1 MDANDLALMKGE
13 KPVDLIDEILTT
25 SRTIA
30 VVGLSDNP
38 SRDSHRVASYLKR
51 AGYRIIPVNPTI
63 DEVLGERCYPDLSSV
78 PESVDMVDIFR
89 RSDKVAPVV
98 DEAIRKSAKYVW
110 MQDGVVDE
118 SAAER
123 ARAAGIAVVMDN
135 CTMREHRRR
144 YGSTPSQE

>member
-1 MDANDLALMKGE
+1 M
-13 KPVDLIDEILTT
+13 DLIDEILTT

-38 SRDSHRVASYLKR
+38 NRDSHRVASYLQR
-51 AGYRIIPVNPTI
+51 VGYRIIPVNPTI
-63 DEVLGERCYPDLSSV
+63 DEVLGERCYPDLISV
-78 PESVDMVDIFR
+78 PDSVDMVDIFR

-110 MQDGVVDE
+110 MQDGVADE

-144 YGSTPSQE
+144 YGTTRSQEP

>member
-1 MDANDLALMKGE
+1 M
-13 KPVDLIDEILTT
+13 DLIDEILTT
-25 SRTIA
+25 SRTVA

-51 AGYRIIPVNPTI
+51 AGYRIIPVNPTL

-78 PESVDMVDIFR
+78 SESVDLVDIFR

-144 YGSTPSQE
+144 YGSTPVRSS

>member
-1 MDANDLALMKGE
+1 M
-13 KPVDLIDEILTT
+13 DLIDEILTT

>member
-1 MDANDLALMKGE
+1 ME
-13 KPVDLIDEILTT
+13 LIDEILTT

>member
-1 MDANDLALMKGE
+1 M
-13 KPVDLIDEILTT
+13 DLIDEILTT

-63 DEVLGERCYPDLSSV
+63 DEVFGERCYPDLSSV

>member
-1 MDANDLALMKGE
+1 M
-13 KPVDLIDEILTT
+13 DLIDEILTT

-30 VVGLSDNP
+30 VVGLSDNS

>member
-1 MDANDLALMKGE
+1 M
-13 KPVDLIDEILTT
+13 DLIDEILTT

-63 DEVLGERCYPDLSSV
+63 DEVFGERCYPDLSSV
-78 PESVDMVDIFR
+78 PKSVDMVDIFR

>member
-1 MDANDLALMKGE
+1 M
-13 KPVDLIDEILTT
+13 
-25 SRTIA
+25 
-30 VVGLSDNP
+30 VGLSDNP

>member
-1 MDANDLALMKGE
+1 
-13 KPVDLIDEILTT
+13 VDLIDEILTM
-25 SRTIA
+25 SKTIA

-38 SRDSHRVASYLKR
+38 NRDSHRVASYLKR
-51 AGYRIIPVNPTI
+51 VGYRIIPVNPTI

-110 MQDGVVDE
+110 MQDGVADE

-123 ARAAGIAVVMDN
+123 ARAAGISVVMDN

-144 YGSTPSQE
+144 YGNTRSQEQ

>member
-1 MDANDLALMKGE
+1 M
-13 KPVDLIDEILTT
+13 PVDLIDEILTM

-38 SRDSHRVASYLKR
+38 NRDSHRVASYLKR
-51 AGYRIIPVNPTI
+51 VGYRIIPVNPTI
-63 DEVLGERCYPDLSSV
+63 DEVLGERCYPDLNSV

-98 DEAIRKSAKYVW
+98 DEAIRKSVKYVW
-110 MQDGVVDE
+110 MQDGIADE

-144 YGSTPSQE
+144 YGNTRSQEQ

>member
-1 MDANDLALMKGE
+1 M
-13 KPVDLIDEILTT
+13 DLIDEILTT

-30 VVGLSDNP
+30 VVGLFDNP

-63 DEVLGERCYPDLSSV
+63 DEVFGERCYPDLSSV

>member
-1 MDANDLALMKGE
+1 M
-13 KPVDLIDEILTT
+13 DLIDEILTT

-38 SRDSHRVASYLKR
+38 NRDSHRVASYLQR
-51 AGYRIIPVNPTI
+51 VGYRIIPVNPTI
-63 DEVLGERCYPDLSSV
+63 DEVLGERCYPDLISV
-78 PESVDMVDIFR
+78 PDSVDMVDIFR

-110 MQDGVVDE
+110 MQDGVADE

-144 YGSTPSQE
+144 YGNTRSQEP

>member
-1 MDANDLALMKGE
+1 M
-13 KPVDLIDEILTT
+13 PVDLIDEILTM
-25 SRTIA
+25 SKTIA

-38 SRDSHRVASYLKR
+38 NRDSHRVASYLKR
-51 AGYRIIPVNPTI
+51 VGYRIIPVNPTI
-63 DEVLGERCYPDLSSV
+63 DEVLGERCYPDLNSV

-98 DEAIRKSAKYVW
+98 DEAIRKSVKYVW
-110 MQDGVVDE
+110 MQDGVADE

-144 YGSTPSQE
+144 YGNTRSQEQ

>member
-1 MDANDLALMKGE
+1 M
-13 KPVDLIDEILTT
+13 DLIDEILTM
-25 SRTIA
+25 SKTIA

-38 SRDSHRVASYLKR
+38 NRDSHRVSSYLKR
-51 AGYRIIPVNPTI
+51 VGYRIIPVNPAM

-89 RSDKVAPVV
+89 RSDKVSPVV
-98 DEAIRKSAKYVW
+98 DEAILKRVKFIW

-135 CTMREHRRR
+135 CPMREHRRR
-144 YGSTPSQE
+144 YGNTRGQEL